1 MPTSVTYDFAAR
13 QRRARQEFDRHRADA
28 LLVTHLPNVRYLC
41 GFTGSAGALLL
52 AERRCIFLTD
62 GRYREQ
68 ARGEVSSASVVI
80 SRGAL
85 IDAAAQQLQKLRVR
99 SVAIESDHMTVGL
112 RDRLARQLGPG
123 VRLRA
128 VSGLVEQL
136 RMIKDA
142 AELQAIRN
150 AVQLG
155 CELFEP
161 MLSLIRPGVAE
172 TDISAELEHAAHRA
186 GAEGMSFE
194 TIVASGTRS
203 ALPHGR
209 ASAQAVPRNGF
220 VVLDFGVI
228 LAGYCSDMTRTVH
241 VGKAPARARQ
251 MYETLREAQ
260 QAARESVR
268 PGVTAGEV
276 DRAARSL
283 LRRAGYGRF
292 FSHSTGHGVGLEIH
306 EAPRVARGQ
315 PDVLAPG
322 MVITIEP
329 GIYIAGQGGVRIEGM
344 VAITDSGHELL
355 TCTRREL
362 ITL

>member
-1 MPTSVTYDFAAR
+1 MRSTVAYDY
-13 QRRARQEFDRHRADA
+13 RARQHRAEDRLESHRAEA

-52 AERRCIFLTD
+52 ARGKRFFFTD

-68 ARGEVSSASVVI
+68 AGIEVQSAKIVI
-80 SRGAL
+80 HRVPL
-85 IDAAAQQLQKLRVR
+85 MDAVAQKVARVR
-99 SVAIESDHMTVGL
+99 LRSLAIESEHLTVAV
-112 RDRLARQLGPG
+112 RDRLARQLKA
-123 VRLRA
+123 VRLRS
-128 VSGLVEQL
+128 VSGLVERL

-142 AELQAIRN
+142 AELQAIFN

-155 CELFEP
+155 CWLFDG
-161 MLSLIRPGVAE
+161 MLSRIRPGIAE
-172 TDISAELEHAAHRA
+172 NDISAELEYAARRA
-186 GAEGMSFE
+186 GADGMSFE
-194 TIVASGTRS
+194 TIVASGLRS

-209 ASAQAVPRNGF
+209 ASSQAVPRSGF

-241 VGKAPARARQ
+241 VGKPPAPARQ
-251 MYETLREAQ
+251 MYDTLREAQ
-260 QAARESVR
+260 QAAREAVR
-268 PGVTAGEV
+268 PGVTAGDV

-292 FSHSTGHGVGLEIH
+292 FTHSTGHGVGLEIH
-306 EAPRVARGQ
+306 EAPRVARSQ
-315 PDVLAPG
+315 PDVLEPG

-329 GIYIAGQGGVRIEGM
+329 GIYMPGQGGVRIEDM
-344 VAITDSGHELL
+344 VAVTETGHELL
-355 TCTRREL
+355 TSTRREL